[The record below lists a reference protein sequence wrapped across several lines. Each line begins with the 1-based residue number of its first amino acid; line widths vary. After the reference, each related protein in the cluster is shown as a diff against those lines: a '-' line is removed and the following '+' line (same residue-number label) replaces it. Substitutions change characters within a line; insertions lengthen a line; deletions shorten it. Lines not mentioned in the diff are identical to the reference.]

1 LPYSSSSLLLPG
13 CTEEAATRANPVFA
27 GKLNYG
33 REDYRNIISG
43 NNAEVN
49 RMLDPVIPAYG
60 ESVIFT
66 RKIQVNGD
74 EMLKLSLKL
83 ESEKA
88 ESSWGG
94 RILILAL
101 IAICLLLVCW
111 TRK

>member
-1 LPYSSSSLLLPG
+1 
-13 CTEEAATRANPVFA
+13 
-27 GKLNYG
+27 
-33 REDYRNIISG
+33 
-43 NNAEVN
+43 
-49 RMLDPVIPAYG
+49 MLDPVIPAYE

-74 EMLKLSLKL
+74 ETLKLSLKL

-94 RILILAL
+94 RILILAV
-101 IAICLLLVCW
+101 ITICPLLVCW

>member
-1 LPYSSSSLLLPG
+1 MLDTIASKWIRNQRI
-13 CTEEAATRANPVFA
+13 TEPV
-27 GKLNYG
+27 
-33 REDYRNIISG
+33 SQ
-43 NNAEVN
+43 
-49 RMLDPVIPAYG
+49 MLDPVIPAYG

-74 EMLKLSLKL
+74 ETLKLSLKL

-111 TRK
+111 TRKSGVSS